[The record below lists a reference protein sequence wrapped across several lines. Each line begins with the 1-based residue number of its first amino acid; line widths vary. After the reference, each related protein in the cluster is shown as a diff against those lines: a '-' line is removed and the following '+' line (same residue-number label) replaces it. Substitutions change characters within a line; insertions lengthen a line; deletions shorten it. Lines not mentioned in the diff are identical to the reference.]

1 MSKSLKLTL
10 YVLAALLA
18 VAVLAAAIMLLSWRT
33 HAKPQVEAAASDA
46 LGMQVSIGGAL
57 SLKFF
62 PSIAMTLDDVRIR
75 SHDTDFALVR
85 RATLDIQLVSL
96 LRRQVRI
103 PNIKL
108 DHVSISVERDR
119 EGRLNVGGAAPG
131 ATVLPELPSTD
142 VSLTDLTFTYSNR
155 QEGSSVHAGPCSVQ
169 ASDLQVTPVKGADL
183 MQALS
188 LSAKVACEQV
198 KTRDLPMTD
207 VEFSVR
213 SAGGVLTTNDLTMH
227 AFGGKGSAVVRGDYS
242 GKVPAYHLRG
252 VLKKFRLEQFSK
264 NFSQKKIG
272 EGPMDFST
280 ELTMSGANV
289 DEMTRTSSGE
299 ASLRG
304 TDLTLD
310 VGNLDDELSHYRA
323 TQRFTLVDLGAFFL
337 AGPIGLAV
345 TKGIDYS
352 KVLSAEGG
360 TSQVQIFISEWHIE
374 RGVAEAKDVAMATR
388 ANRVALKGN
397 LDFVN
402 QSFQDVTVA
411 VVGKQGC
418 VVVKQKVHGS
428 FSHPDIDKPNVVTSL
443 AGPALHLMKKA
454 SSALGSHCEVFYAGS
469 LPPPPG
475 SLQPPQ

>member
-1 MSKSLKLTL
+1 MSQRITMPKSLKLTL
-10 YVLAALLA
+10 YAVAALLA
-18 VAVLAAAIMLLSWRT
+18 AAALAAAIMLLSWRA

-57 SLKFF
+57 ALKFF
-62 PSIAMTLDDVRIR
+62 PSVALTLDDVRIR
-75 SHDTDFALVR
+75 SHDTDFAQVR
-85 RATLDIQLVSL
+85 QATLDIQLVSL

-103 PNIKL
+103 PNIRL
-108 DHVSISVERDR
+108 EHVSISLERDR
-119 EGRLNVGGAAPG
+119 EGRLNVGGSAPG

-142 VSLTDLTFTYSNR
+142 VSATDLTFVYSNR
-155 QEGSSVHAGPCSVQ
+155 QEGSGVHAGPCNVQ
-169 ASDLQVTPVKGADL
+169 VSDLQLAPVQGADL
-183 MQALS
+183 MQALG

-198 KTRDLPMTD
+198 KSKVLPMTD

-213 SAGGVLTTNDLTMH
+213 SANGVLSTTDLTMH
-227 AFGGKGSAVVRGDYS
+227 AFGGKGSAAVRGDFS
-242 GKVPAYHLRG
+242 GKVPAYRLHG
-252 VLKKFRLEQFSK
+252 VLTKFRLEEFSK

-272 EGPMDFST
+272 DGLMDFST

-289 DEMTRTSSGE
+289 DEMTRTSTGE

-304 TDLTLD
+304 TNLTLD

-323 TQRFTLVDLGAFFL
+323 TQRFTLIDLGAFFL

-345 TKGIDYS
+345 TKGYDYS

-360 TSQVQIFISEWHIE
+360 TSQVQTFISEWHVE
-374 RGVAEAKDVAMATR
+374 RGIAEARDVAMATR

-418 VVVKQKVHGS
+418 VVVQQKVHGS
-428 FSHPDIDKPNVVTSL
+428 FSHPDVEKPNVVASL
-443 AGPALHLMKKA
+443 AGPALHLIKKA
-454 SSALGSHCEVFYAGS
+454 SHALGSQCEVFYAGS
-469 LPPPPG
+469 LPA
-475 SLQPPQ
+475 PQ

>member
-1 MSKSLKLTL
+1 MPRSLKLTL
-10 YVLAALLA
+10 YGVAALLA
-18 VAVLAAAIMLLSWRT
+18 AAALAAVIMLLSWRA

-75 SHDTDFALVR
+75 SHDTDFAQVR
-85 RATLDIQLVSL
+85 QATLDIQLVSL

-103 PNIKL
+103 PNIRL
-108 DHVSISVERDR
+108 QHVSILVERDHD
-119 EGRLNVGGAAPG
+119 GRLNVGGSSPG
-131 ATVLPELPSTD
+131 STVLPELPSTD
-142 VSLTDLTFTYSNR
+142 VALTDLTFVYSNR
-155 QEGSSVHAGPCSVQ
+155 QEGSSVHAGPCNLQV
-169 ASDLQVTPVKGADL
+169 SDLRLEAIKGADL
-183 MQALS
+183 MQALG

-213 SAGGVLTTNDLTMH
+213 SAGGVLTTDKLTMH
-227 AFGGKGSAVVRGDYS
+227 AFGGKGSAAVRADYS
-242 GKVPAYHLRG
+242 GKVPVYHVHG
-252 VLKKFRLEQFSK
+252 VLSKFRLEEFSK
-264 NFSQKKIG
+264 NFSQKKFG
-272 EGPMDFST
+272 EGLMDFST

-289 DEMTRTSSGE
+289 DQMTRTSSGE

-304 TDLTLD
+304 TNLTLD
-310 VGNLDDELSHYRA
+310 VGNLDDELSHYKA

-345 TKGIDYS
+345 TKGYDYS

-360 TSQVQIFISEWHIE
+360 TSQVQIFVSEWHVE
-374 RGVAEAKDVAMATR
+374 HGVAQAKDVAMATR

-411 VVGKQGC
+411 VVGKRGC
-418 VVVKQKVHGS
+418 VIVQQKVHGS
-428 FSHPDIDKPNVVTSL
+428 FAHPDVEKPNVMASL
-443 AGPALHLMKKA
+443 AGPALHLIKKA
-454 SSALGSHCEVFYAGS
+454 SRALGSQCAVFYAGS
-469 LPPPPG
+469 LPPP
-475 SLQPPQ
+475 Q

>member
-1 MSKSLKLTL
+1 VSQRITMPRSLKLTL
-10 YVLAALLA
+10 YGVAALLA
-18 VAVLAAAIMLLSWRT
+18 AAALAAVIMLLSWRA

-57 SLKFF
+57 TLKFF
-62 PSIAMTLDDVRIR
+62 PSIAMTLNDVRIR
-75 SHDTDFALVR
+75 SHDTDFAQVR
-85 RATLDIQLVSL
+85 QATLDIQLVSL

-108 DHVSISVERDR
+108 QHVSISVERDR
-119 EGRLNVGGAAPG
+119 DGKLNVGGSAPG
-131 ATVLPELPSTD
+131 ATVLPELPATD
-142 VSLTDLTFTYSNR
+142 VSLTDAAFVYSNR
-155 QEGSSVHAGPCSVQ
+155 QEGSAVHAGPCNVQ
-169 ASDLQVTPVKGADL
+169 ASDLRLEAIKGADL
-183 MQALS
+183 MQALGM
-188 LSAKVACEQV
+188 SAKVTCEQV

-213 SAGGVLTTNDLTMH
+213 AARGVLTTDNLTMH
-227 AFGGKGSAVVRGDYS
+227 AFGGKGNAAVRADYS
-242 GKVPAYHLRG
+242 GKVPVYHVHG
-252 VLKKFRLEQFSK
+252 VLSKFRLEEFSK

-272 EGPMDFST
+272 EGLMDFST

-289 DEMTRTSSGE
+289 DQMTRTSTGE

-304 TDLTLD
+304 TNLTLD
-310 VGNLDDELSHYRA
+310 VGDLDNELSHYKA

-345 TKGIDYS
+345 TKGYDYS

-360 TSQVQIFISEWHIE
+360 TSQVQIFVSEWHIDH
-374 RGVAEAKDVAMATR
+374 GVAQAKDVAMATR

-397 LDFVN
+397 LDFVD

-418 VVVKQKVHGS
+418 VVVEQKVHGS
-428 FSHPDIDKPNVVTSL
+428 FSHPDVEKPNVVASL
-443 AGPALHLMKKA
+443 AGPALHLIKKA
-454 SSALGSHCEVFYAGS
+454 SRAMGSQCEVFYTGS
-469 LPPPPG
+469 LPPP
-475 SLQPPQ
+475 Q